1 MTVRFNWNELIDA
14 TGGTWMREPTAGEG
28 ICGVQDDSRRIEGG
42 ELFVAI
48 RGELADG
55 YRYAAKAIR
64 AGAVAVCLDRDPD
77 EDIGSALAETGA
89 ACLRVDDA
97 LVAFQEL
104 ARAHRRR
111 LRNVLV
117 VAITGS
123 CGKTSTKEM
132 IAAVLERKWP
142 GLVHKTAG
150 NYNNHFGVPRTLFD
164 LTPEHR
170 AAVIE
175 IGSNHPGEIAS
186 LVRLV
191 EPEIGVVSNIGSA
204 HLEFFGDLAGVARE
218 KGDILAGTAA
228 TGVCVLPAEAA
239 HADLLRR
246 KAGERRVLSFGSGED
261 ADVRAE
267 YQGLVDGEFVVGL
280 ACTMRGR
287 HTTLRWPI
295 GGAHQ
300 ALNAAAAVSVGL
312 AAGLTLEECAAG
324 LAGCELPGMRMKVIE
339 LDGVRWANDAYN
351 ANPTSMRA
359 GLEWFGDLAA
369 SSPRSACILV
379 LGDML
384 ELGPDGASAHRELL
398 LWTRERFPN
407 ARILGVGPL
416 MAAAARECGICAV
429 PDSTT
434 AAQLVRAWITP
445 DTLVFLKGSR
455 GIALER
461 CLPESCR
468 EH

>member
-1 MTVRFNWNELIDA
+1 
-14 TGGTWMREPTAGEG
+14 
-28 ICGVQDDSRRIEGG
+28 
-42 ELFVAI
+42 
-48 RGELADG
+48 
-55 YRYAAKAIR
+55 
-64 AGAVAVCLDRDPD
+64 
-77 EDIGSALAETGA
+77 
-89 ACLRVDDA
+89 
-97 LVAFQEL
+97 
-104 ARAHRRR
+104 
-111 LRNVLV
+111 
-117 VAITGS
+117 
-123 CGKTSTKEM
+123 
-132 IAAVLERKWP
+132 
-142 GLVHKTAG
+142 
-150 NYNNHFGVPRTLFD
+150 
-164 LTPEHR
+164 
-170 AAVIE
+170 
-175 IGSNHPGEIAS
+175 
-186 LVRLV
+186 
-191 EPEIGVVSNIGSA
+191 
-204 HLEFFGDLAGVARE
+204 
-218 KGDILAGTAA
+218 
-228 TGVCVLPAEAA
+228 
-239 HADLLRR
+239 
-246 KAGERRVLSFGSGED
+246 
-261 ADVRAE
+261 VRAE